1 MGLFDDKSN
10 EQDFEKMRE
19 ESQSL
24 SPETKTEVVPPSPQ
38 TSPSQETGV
47 AEDKLAEKVRESKDP
62 DHWVPLP
69 TFLEEKKERQRL
81 EAYQRE
87 MAERQARLDER
98 YKIIESRLQP
108 QSQAPDPSTD
118 PLGALQYQDKQQQ
131 ETIWSVKAKLD
142 QFERQQQEQQQIQQ
156 LTMHVSSS
164 EQEFAKKAPDYW
176 DAVEHLRGV
185 RMAQY
190 ELAGLT
196 PDQQVQAL
204 YADTR
209 NWTMALVNS
218 GKHPAEATYELA
230 KKYGYVAGGDTGVRE
245 ADNGAR
251 APNRNEDGT
260 FAKAVNPKVEAA
272 KQTLKTVERGQASS
286 KSLGNTAGKAVDD
299 GMPSHEELATM
310 SDEDFDKWTS
320 KKNWKKFWV

>member
-10 EQDFEKMRE
+10 EEDFQKMRE

-38 TSPSQETGV
+38 TSPSQDRPVEEST
-47 AEDKLAEKVRESKDP
+47 LAEKVKESKDP

-98 YKIIESRLQP
+98 YKLIESRLQP

-118 PLGALQYQDKQQQ
+118 PLGHLQYQDQQQ
-131 ETIWSVKAKLD
+131 QLNIKTFQDRLQ

-164 EQEFAKKAPDYW
+164 EQDFAKKTPDYW
-176 DAVEHLRGV
+176 NAVDHLKSV

-196 PDQQVQAL
+196 PDQQMQAL

-251 APNRNEDGT
+251 TPNRNEDGT

-286 KSLGNTAGKAVDD
+286 KSLGNSAGKAVDD
-299 GMPSHEELATM
+299 GMPSPDELAVM